1 MAFPD
6 IPFRVR
12 IGVTGHRALQEPE
25 RIAAAIRGV
34 LDTGIWELF
43 DPPVLLENRSTRLAF
58 TVLTPLAEGADRL
71 VAKEI
76 LNSPDAVIEVVLPF
90 AEDDYLSD
98 FAEAASKAEFE
109 ELCRKARR
117 VTVLKP
123 LAPSATGAGA
133 VPEEERKRAYER
145 VGRHVADHCD
155 VLIAVWDGRPSR
167 GRGGTAEI
175 VEYARR
181 KRLPL
186 IIVSSAD
193 PGQLT
198 VEKGQGLSGR
208 AYGRIGLFNRFSG
221 PGAEQKAYVNKMYEG
236 LFAVP
241 EAEKLS
247 ASVKAKIR
255 ERLIP
260 WYVRASLIAKRNQKR
275 YFRSGLTV
283 YALSPWPSPPR
294 PRGF

>member
-1 MAFPD
+1 M
-6 IPFRVR
+6 
-12 IGVTGHRALQEPE
+12 
-25 RIAAAIRGV
+25 
-34 LDTGIWELF
+34 
-43 DPPVLLENRSTRLAF
+43 
-58 TVLTPLAEGADRL
+58 
-71 VAKEI
+71 
-76 LNSPDAVIEVVLPF
+76 
-90 AEDDYLSD
+90 
-98 FAEAASKAEFE
+98 
-109 ELCRKARR
+109 
-117 VTVLKP
+117 TVLKP

-208 AYGRIGLFNRFSG
+208 AYGRTAVNQFFG
-221 PGAEQKAYVNKMYEG
+221 PGAEQKAYVNKMYRDCSPFPRQKTG
-236 LFAVP
+236 RW
-241 EAEKLS
+241 
-247 ASVKAKIR
+247 VKR
-255 ERLIP
+255 
-260 WYVRASLIAKRNQKR
+260 
-275 YFRSGLTV
+275 
-283 YALSPWPSPPR
+283 
-294 PRGF
+294 